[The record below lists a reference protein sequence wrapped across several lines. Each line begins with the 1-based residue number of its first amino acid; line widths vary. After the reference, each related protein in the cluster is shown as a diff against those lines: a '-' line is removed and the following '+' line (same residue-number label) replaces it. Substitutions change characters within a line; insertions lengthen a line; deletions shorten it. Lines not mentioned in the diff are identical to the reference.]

1 MYQMYYVM
9 YTVCVCVFVCHF
21 SMQDNNNLCV
31 FRLCSLWFD
40 NCSDEVVNG
49 LLKVQLVY
57 VCVHGDSCK
66 LIVGQVAVEATQ

>member
-1 MYQMYYVM
+1 
-9 YTVCVCVFVCHF
+9 
-21 SMQDNNNLCV
+21 MQDNNNLCV

-57 VCVHGDSCK
+57 VCVHGDSCR
-66 LIVGQVAVEATQ
+66 LIVGQVAVEVTQ